1 MRYLERSAVRGC
13 AVERRVGD
21 VCGVGGVVGGR
32 WETVASGAQWTLIQ
46 CSSVV
51 QNGVGWIVQIKKFSD
66 PGRCRRLLRHSVA
79 QCLLSNDPEQ
89 QRNSTTNGQGL
100 SSRYTR
106 PTPSFS
112 FFLSFFL
119 SFFSCV
125 VYFRCCGFFLLFL
138 WRCKHSWN
146 GLKRLN
152 SLNGEWQFR
161 VTGYADQQLKKKSG
175 LLRSIRFN
183 CLIFLLTCFILKWS
197 YRWISADPLFGDK
210 SLNEQTALQNLF
222 PILNGNWIIPDY
234 SDSKPIQQFTL
245 IMIGALVVVTIK
257 IMT

>member
-161 VTGYADQQLKKKSG
+161 VTGYADQQLKKKAGCFVQSD
-175 LLRSIRFN
+175 SIVWFS
-183 CLIFLLTCFILKWS
+183 CWLASFWS
-197 YRWISADPLFGDK
+197 DPIVEFR
-210 SLNEQTALQNLF
+210 
-222 PILNGNWIIPDY
+222 PILY
-234 SDSKPIQQFTL
+234 S
-245 IMIGALVVVTIK
+245 VTRAWTNKRRFRICFRYLTE
-257 IMT
+257 IE